1 MHNIDTIYI
10 SSADTQIMTAVA
22 NTGTMHNILR
32 RNGINPVKVGG
43 RWMYYR
49 KDIEA
54 LMAKSNV
61 QELLMP
67 RMYVQKVVGNH
78 VEMQEVSV

>member
-1 MHNIDTIYI
+1 MYNVDTIYI
-10 SSADTQIMTAVA
+10 TSADTQIMTAVA

-49 KDIEA
+49 KDIEE
-54 LMAKSNV
+54 LLAKPNA
-61 QELLMP
+61 QELLTP
-67 RMYVQKVVGNH
+67 RAWKQVVVDNH
-78 VEMQEVSV
+78 LEVREAA